1 MTSQKEVRR
10 NEQGMTLIEMVI
22 SLLIYGIVVAGALGF
37 AATQN
42 TALHRGLDIMRS
54 LQNARYALHALETD
68 LITLGTNLPG
78 SQPALVVAGRDVIV
92 FNADYASNV
101 ANDVFASYIDP
112 DAPNGSVA
120 AMMNRITLPNTSFQ
134 YPDTL
139 YRTTA
144 GTRSPGETLMFY
156 FRADST
162 TARTD
167 DYVLYRKVNANSP
180 ALLAR
185 NLLPAADGTPFFR
198 YFRRRDFVSA
208 PSVIDSISDTALPI
222 RHKAPIHMSPAD
234 TGSSALTD
242 SVRAVRVSF
251 RASNGLV
258 GADERLVSVSRV
270 ITFPNSGFGTFS
282 TCGDEPM
289 LGTGLNAAA
298 VSLGGGKYGIQ
309 LTWSRAT
316 DEAGGEADVARYVI
330 YRQQTVVTSDWG
342 DPYLSIP
349 AGQASYVY
357 VDESVTHGELY
368 QYALAA
374 QDCTPKLS
382 RLATSATVIV
392 P

>member
-1 MTSQKEVRR
+1 
-10 NEQGMTLIEMVI
+10 MTLIEMVI

-42 TALHRGLDIMRS
+42 TALHKGLDIMRS
-54 LQNARYALHALETD
+54 LQNARYALRAMETD

-78 SQPALVVAGRDVIV
+78 AQPALVAAGRDVIV

-101 ANDVFASYIDP
+101 ANDVFAAYIDP
-112 DAPNGSVA
+112 DAPAGQVT
-120 AMMNRITLPNTSFQ
+120 AMSPRITLPNTSFQ
-134 YPDTL
+134 YPDSL
-139 YRTTA
+139 YKTTA

-156 FRADST
+156 FQADAS

-167 DYVLYRKVNANSP
+167 DYALYRRVNSGTVE
-180 ALLAR
+180 LLAR
-185 NLLPAADGTPFFR
+185 DLLPAAGGTPFFR

-208 PSVIDSISDTALPI
+208 ASIIDSISDAALPI
-222 RHKAPIHMSPAD
+222 WHKAPIHLSLAD

-242 SVRAVRVSF
+242 SIRAVRVSF

-270 ITFPNSGFGTFS
+270 ITFPNAGLGTFS
-282 TCGDEPM
+282 TCGDEPQ
-289 LGTGLNAAA
+289 LGTGINAAVVA
-298 VSLGGGKYGIQ
+298 VGTGDYHVL
-309 LTWSRAT
+309 LTWSPAT
-316 DEAGGEADVARYVI
+316 DEAGGEGDVARYVI
-330 YRQQTVVTSDWG
+330 YRQQVGGSSDWG

-349 AGQASYVY
+349 AGQASYEY
-357 VDESVTHGELY
+357 TDEGVASGELY
-368 QYALAA
+368 KYALAA

-382 RLATSATVIV
+382 GLTTSATVVI